1 MALLVEKANGGGNG
15 RGGMGGCGMTRQEI
29 IDALSFCAS
38 DARFPREECGEACP
52 LFLPAYSGV
61 KKR

>member
-1 MALLVEKANGGGNG
+1 M
-15 RGGMGGCGMTRQEI
+15 
-29 IDALSFCAS
+29 IDKVLCPYCWSEMKS
-38 DARFPREECGEACP
+38 EECGEAFP